1 MLSRPSFWHLSVLL
15 PLSACTS
22 IESEMHAPLLM
33 DTEAYVAREVLVGID
48 HDSDGS
54 RLQSVKRDFGLTDL
68 EQLPHLGVH
77 RLQIDGPEEAKEM
90 IDLLRHDDRV
100 AFAEPNYMVFASSN
114 PDPYVSFQWNVDRI
128 GGQEALSYSRGEG
141 ITVAVLDTGVRS
153 DGPDGFDRLLNG
165 YDFYYGDSDPTDYDG
180 HGTFV
185 AGTIAQSTDNGVG
198 VMGIAPDASILPVKV
213 LSDQGYGDIS
223 AISNGIIWSANQG
236 AQVINMS
243 LGSAYPSQTLERAC
257 NYAYEQGA
265 VLVAATGNE
274 YASQINYPAAYDTV
288 IGVGASRAD
297 NTRAGYSNTGY
308 GIDFM
313 APGGDLS
320 RDQNNDGYADGVLQ
334 ETIEGGQW
342 TYAFWEGTSMAA
354 PHVAATAAL
363 ILAQRDYT
371 PDEVYNILAST
382 TRDMHTAGYD
392 TETGY
397 GLIHAEAALALA
409 VRGDV
414 STPETTAPIEE
425 EEQSSPETS
434 DLTPPTIQD
443 VQGWA
448 DQGSFTIQ
456 WTTNEPASS
465 YIDFEDYGVYGTD
478 DLTTRHTL
486 RFQAP
491 RGLLLNFSLLSTDE
505 AGNTSEDG
513 PWSLQL

>member
-1 MLSRPSFWHLSVLL
+1 M
-15 PLSACTS
+15 
-22 IESEMHAPLLM
+22 
-33 DTEAYVAREVLVGID
+33 
-48 HDSDGS
+48 
-54 RLQSVKRDFGLTDL
+54 
-68 EQLPHLGVH
+68 
-77 RLQIDGPEEAKEM
+77 
-90 IDLLRHDDRV
+90 
-100 AFAEPNYMVFASSN
+100 
-114 PDPYVSFQWNVDRI
+114 
-128 GGQEALSYSRGEG
+128 
-141 ITVAVLDTGVRS
+141 
-153 DGPDGFDRLLNG
+153 
-165 YDFYYGDSDPTDYDG
+165 
-180 HGTFV
+180 
-185 AGTIAQSTDNGVG
+185 
-198 VMGIAPDASILPVKV
+198 
-213 LSDQGYGDIS
+213 
-223 AISNGIIWSANQG
+223 
-236 AQVINMS
+236 
-243 LGSAYPSQTLERAC
+243 
-257 NYAYEQGA
+257 
-265 VLVAATGNE
+265 
-274 YASQINYPAAYDTV
+274 
-288 IGVGASRAD
+288 
-297 NTRAGYSNTGY
+297 
-308 GIDFM
+308 
-313 APGGDLS
+313 
-320 RDQNNDGYADGVLQ
+320 
-334 ETIEGGQW
+334 
-342 TYAFWEGTSMAA
+342 
-354 PHVAATAAL
+354 AATAAL

-465 YIDFEDYGVYGTD
+465 YIDFEDYVYGTD

-513 PWSLQL
+513 P